1 MANTRPATPLPTFA
15 TDANYTSGP
24 DNTLATKV
32 AMLSGEQ
39 AQGFFRTGRAAA
51 RKVNWLLNK
60 IGAWID
66 WLQQHTLDGENG
78 GAWNPDAFITIGGAG
93 LKLTTVLR
101 FDSGASAGEISFQGS
116 ATSFIVNTAD
126 ASFSCKAFFN
136 ASDAARFN
144 GTVLFTDIA
153 TFQVAPI
160 FQAGGNLH
168 GGFINDTPGLLV
180 SPSGTIIGT
189 GSGTFDL
196 QAPATVSA
204 EMVLSGAGRIRKR
217 LTYAPNSNVNFDVTT
232 TDVLVLQL
240 GLSGPPNIYT
250 LQNAGASEGSIIE
263 VWNYSGAA
271 HIIHDSGGAG
281 LATMATASSGEPG
294 RAKFCWLNDGI
305 TTKWKIVSLEAP

>member
-32 AMLSGEQ
+32 AMVSGEQ

-66 WLQQHTLDGENG
+66 WIQQHMLDGENG
-78 GAWNPDAFITIGGAG
+78 GTWNPDAFITVGGAG

-101 FDSGASAGEISFQGS
+101 FDAGASAGETSFQGS

-126 ASFSCKAFFN
+126 ASFACKAFFN

-144 GTVLFTDIA
+144 GTVLFTDIP

-180 SPSGTIIGT
+180 APAGTIIGT
-189 GSGTFDL
+189 GLGTFEL
-196 QAPATVSA
+196 QAPAAVTA
-204 EMVLSGAGRIRKR
+204 EVVFSGAGRIRKSVV
-217 LTYAPNSNVNFDVTT
+217 YAPDADHVFAPTDGNVIVAQASVVTT
-232 TDVLVLQL
+232 TRIWTLSDGTAEGQTIELVNYTTAVMTVHKISGGSIGTVPVVNTGMAGKLTAMWVNAD
-240 GLSGPPNIYT
+240 GL
-250 LQNAGASEGSIIE
+250 GASWHTI
-263 VWNYSGAA
+263 
-271 HIIHDSGGAG
+271 
-281 LATMATASSGEPG
+281 L
-294 RAKFCWLNDGI
+294 
-305 TTKWKIVSLEAP
+305 